1 MRSIQRTRIRKGHNK
16 HKQRGRPNK
25 FAAIM
30 KSIALI
36 LIIVATA
43 STCLEAF
50 SIQSSRI
57 QSRSSPAHTT
67 ARASRP
73 RQQPPRHTSSSSLS
87 LAADL
92 DTVALVAGQEN
103 YGFAIVGLIEA
114 GWSFA
119 QAPSF
124 SHAKVLIPAAVSA
137 VVLCAVSGPMITSGD
152 ASSVALGLEIATA
165 VSLLMGASYV
175 ARMLAPYSPSP
186 KEIAFGGLLIAIA
199 GFFSFSQNLI
209 VDGFISLPS
218 LPALPFEL
226 PQLELGQGNEIDTSS
241 MYNIAPNASSD

>member
-1 MRSIQRTRIRKGHNK
+1 
-16 HKQRGRPNK
+16 
-25 FAAIM
+25 M
-30 KSIALI
+30 KSVALI
-36 LIIVATA
+36 LIIVAAA

-50 SIQSSRI
+50 SIKHVSRI
-57 QSRSSPAHTT
+57 PQQPSRSAHTT
-67 ARASRP
+67 AQASRRP
-73 RQQPPRHTSSSSLS
+73 RQQPTRTSSSSLS
-87 LAADL
+87 AADL

-114 GWSFA
+114 GWSFS

-137 VVLCAVSGPMITSGD
+137 VVLCAISGPMITSGD
-152 ASSVALGLEIATA
+152 ASSVALGLEIATV

-175 ARMLAPYSPSP
+175 VRMLAPYSPSP

-226 PQLELGQGNEIDTSS
+226 PQLELGQGNEIDTSGMFNIAPNVS
-241 MYNIAPNASSD
+241 TDIAPNVSTDIAPNASTDIAPNALTE